1 MTPQRIIITGATG
14 GIGRALVREYARP
27 GGEFLLL
34 GRNNKALN
42 AACDDAEKAGAKA
55 TSANIDVTDHDR
67 MEAALGQF
75 HDDGGVDLL
84 LLSAGVKV
92 GNRDGIEPVEQLER
106 VLSVNLTASMRHAQA
121 VLPHMQA
128 RMKGQIVFFSSLS
141 ALSPQPDLLSY
152 SASKA
157 ALRNYAVA
165 LRRSTRGTGVTI
177 HVVTPGFVDTPMT
190 DRHLGH
196 TPMKIS
202 AERAAKII
210 RRGLARGRTHIAFP
224 LFLVFLVRLQN
235 LLPPAIADGFDRAF
249 RADIVP
255 DDDERAMIER
265 ENGRKDQSQG

>member
-14 GIGRALVREYARP
+14 GIGRALVREYAQP
-27 GGEFLLL
+27 GVELLL
-34 GRNNKALN
+34 FGRNSEALS
-42 AACDDAEKAGAKA
+42 AACDDAEKAGAKVTA
-55 TSANIDVTDHDR
+55 ANVNVTEHER
-67 MEAALGQF
+67 MEAALRQF
-75 HDDGGVDLL
+75 HEDGGVDLV

-106 VLSVNLTASMRHAQA
+106 VLSVNLAASMRHAQA
-121 VLPHMQA
+121 VLPHMLERQ
-128 RMKGQIVFFSSLS
+128 KGQIVFFSSLS

-152 SASKA
+152 SASKS
-157 ALRNYAVA
+157 ALRNYAIA

-177 HVVTPGFVDTPMT
+177 HVITPGFVDTPMT

-202 AERAAKII
+202 ADRAAKII

-224 LFLVFLVRLQN
+224 LFLVLLVRLQN

-265 ENGRKDQSQG
+265 DKG